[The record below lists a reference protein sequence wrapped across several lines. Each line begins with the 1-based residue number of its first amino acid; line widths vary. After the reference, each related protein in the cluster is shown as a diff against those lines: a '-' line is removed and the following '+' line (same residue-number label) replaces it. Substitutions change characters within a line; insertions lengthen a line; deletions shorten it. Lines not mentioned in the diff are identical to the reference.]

1 MVDDNVIGAFSE
13 EQVERLTEV
22 TRAQLRRWHRTGFL
36 PAEFAVEDS
45 RAPYSHIYSF
55 KNLVTL
61 RVLNKLRNVHGVSMP
76 ELRKTADKLS
86 HLGDDKWTATTLYV
100 FRRKVV
106 FNDPDTLAKREITTN
121 QYLADIPLEI
131 VISNTRNDV
140 AKLNRERSNDEAGS
154 ITKRKFVSHSVPVVA
169 GTRIPARVVREF
181 FDAGYSISQ
190 IRKEYPTLTKADIEA
205 AIKFDRAIA
214 A

>member
-1 MVDDNVIGAFSE
+1 VKHDNVIGAFSE

-76 ELRKTADKLS
+76 ELRKTAEKLA
-86 HLGDDKWTATTLYV
+86 HLGDGKWTATTLYV

-106 FNDPDTLAKREITTN
+106 FDDPDTLTKREVTSN
-121 QYLADIPLEI
+121 QYVADIPLEV
-131 VISNTRNDV
+131 VISNTRTDV
-140 AKLNRERSNDEAGS
+140 AQLNAERDDSERGQVAK
-154 ITKRKFVSHSVPVVA
+154 TKFINRSAPVIA
-169 GTRIPARVVREF
+169 GTRIPVRVIQEF
-181 FDAGYSISQ
+181 AAAGYSVAK
-190 IRKEYPTLTKADIEA
+190 IRKEYPTLTKEDVEA
-205 AIKFDRAIA
+205 AIGFNGAVA

>member
-1 MVDDNVIGAFSE
+1 MDHENVIGAFSE
-13 EQVERLTEV
+13 EQVERLTGV

-36 PAEFAVEDS
+36 AAEFTLEDS

-55 KNLVTL
+55 KDLVTL

-76 ELRKTADKLS
+76 ELRKTADKLA

-106 FNDPDTLAKREITTN
+106 FNDPETLTKREVTTN
-121 QYLADIPLEI
+121 QYVADIPLEV
-131 VISNTRNDV
+131 VISDTRSDV
-140 AKLNRERSNDEAGS
+140 AQLNAKRDDGERGRVVK
-154 ITKRKFVSHSVPVVA
+154 TKFVNRSAAVIA
-169 GTRIPARVVREF
+169 GTRIPVKVIQEF
-181 FDAGYSISQ
+181 AAAGYSIAQ
-190 IRKEYPTLTKADIEA
+190 IRKEYPTLTKEDVEA
-205 AIKFDRAIA
+205 AINFNGAVA